1 MIKLTSKEKD
11 YSLLIPTSVHE
22 ITPDA
27 YATMLNH
34 VKLAPHYAIIA
45 LVHKL
50 KLFELA
56 STVNA
61 KRDVNIKVVPVLA
74 KINIPTEQVQIYNI
88 GERAIISRSSLEMG
102 DHINVN
108 TNDITLT
115 NVNNFIDG
123 DKELRNDIMTGT
135 YFETEG
141 KSILDSKRDSP
152 ECCFIEF
159 KVVPVSAIRG
169 TVPILRKVGE
179 GFRPFVEDNEP
190 SN

>member
-11 YSLLIPTSVHE
+11 YSLLIPTTVSE
-22 ITPDA
+22 ITNDA
-27 YATMLNH
+27 YVCMLNK

-61 KRDVNIKVVPVLA
+61 KRDVNIKVVPILA
-74 KINIPTEQVQIYNI
+74 KINIPTEQVNTFNV
-88 GERAIISRSSLEMG
+88 GERVIISRSSLEMG
-102 DHINVN
+102 DHLNVS

-115 NVNNFIDG
+115 NVNNYIDA
-123 DKELRNDIMTGT
+123 DKELRSDIMTGI
-135 YFETEG
+135 YFQTEG

-159 KVVPVSAIRG
+159 KVVPVSSIRG
-169 TVPILRKVGE
+169 TIPVETKRYK
-179 GFRPFVEDNEP
+179 GFNPFKEDNEVCD
-190 SN
+190 